1 MLNKF
6 CHIYLLVFILAVIG
20 INFVDAGAYTSVQ
33 ANKMMAGPSWIAP
46 FGFDALGRNLFLRT
60 LFSAQ
65 VSLFLGLVSATVT
78 APTASP
84 TSVCPGGSSTL
95 SISPAL
101 S

>member
-46 FGFDALGRNLFLRT
+46 FGFDALGGRL
-60 LFSAQ
+60 
-65 VSLFLGLVSATVT
+65 
-78 APTASP
+78 
-84 TSVCPGGSSTL
+84 TL
-95 SISPAL
+95 SPIFLLLINYFSYF
-101 S
+101 